1 MNPIEAKLDSNKIF
15 ERLANYKKYRFLV
28 ESLLFSSNLEND
40 TNVIFI
46 TCDGL
51 SDAKDV
57 LINSTIYK
65 TLGVVYLSEIKNWNL
80 VKVESKR
87 LQAVFVDS
95 EYHTKSSHFGFAFI
109 TKNVSNLFNF
119 AITLL
124 DRSGNKITFPSNKT
138 KVSTMGFKIQIV
150 K

>member
-119 AITLL
+119 TITLL

-138 KVSTMGFKIQIV
+138 KVSTIGFKIQIV